1 MITFCNA
8 RRLIGQF
15 RPLRHFDGWF
25 GPIKLA
31 KRRTVRQPMSR
42 SGSFEVIM
50 WLSARM
56 RQSFALG
63 GLVVSA
69 IIAYI
74 GIEDHWHIVPAVLVY
89 GLTKLGLLLI
99 PRRG

>member
-1 MITFCNA
+1 
-8 RRLIGQF
+8 
-15 RPLRHFDGWF
+15 
-25 GPIKLA
+25 
-31 KRRTVRQPMSR
+31 
-42 SGSFEVIM
+42 M

-74 GIEDHWHIVPAVLVY
+74 AIENHWLIVPAVLVY

-99 PRRG
+99 PWRG